1 MAISNETINEIKTRA
16 DILEVV
22 GDFVDLKKAG
32 SSYRGLSPF
41 TNEKTPSFY
50 VSPSKEIYKCFSSG
64 KGGDA
69 ISFIMELEGINYI
82 EALKFLA
89 GKYGIEVEEEEQT
102 DEQIQAQNERESLF
116 IILNFAKD
124 YFAETLWEHDEGKSI
139 GLSYFKERGFSEE
152 TIKKFDLGYSLDT
165 WDGFMK
171 AAEKKGFK
179 REIMEKAGLILASEN
194 KTYDRFRGRVM
205 FPIHNV
211 AGKAIAF
218 GARIL
223 TNNKKQPKYIN
234 SPETEVYHKSNIVYG
249 IHQAKQEIRNTDL
262 CYLVEGYTD
271 VISMHQSGVQNV
283 VSSSGTSLTKEQ
295 IQLIGRYTKNI
306 TVLYDGDN
314 AGIKASFRGIDLI
327 LEHDLD
333 VKAVVFPEGED
344 PDSFSRSMSSEA
356 FTDYLKE
363 NAKDFIT
370 FKTNVLTDGGKK
382 VDPASK
388 VQVIRDVIASIALIP
403 DGIKRSVYIQ
413 SCAHQLD
420 IEEQVLL
427 SELNKLLIGKQQ
439 KENQQRFRE
448 NQQDQA
454 ANYPPEPVEEE
465 VKETQ
470 HTSFYVERETLRML
484 VNYGAEP
491 FDEETSIAQFI
502 VDETGDISFRDTIIN
517 KAINMAGSML
527 EQGQKIGPD
536 QFIGPADPQM
546 SQLVIDLL
554 ELKYFISDGWK
565 DKHKIATVHESEDL
579 PEATFKVVLRLKRK
593 KLEELLIKT
602 EDDLKANT
610 NPQEQDELIK
620 IYIHYKRLFDE
631 VGKQLG
637 IVVAK

>member
-82 EALKFLA
+82 EALKYLA
-89 GKYGIEVEEEEQT
+89 NKYGIEVEEEEQT

-124 YFAETLWEHDEGKSI
+124 YFVETLWEHEEGKSI

-152 TIKKFDLGYSLDT
+152 TIRKFDLGYSLDT

-249 IHQAKQEIRNTDL
+249 IHQAKKEIRNADM

-271 VISMHQSGVQNV
+271 VISMHQSGVENV

-427 SELNKLLIGKQQ
+427 SELNKLLITKQQ
-439 KENQQRFRE
+439 KESQQRFRE
-448 NQQDQA
+448 NEQVEA
-454 ANYPPEPVEEE
+454 ANYPPEPVQEE

-470 HTSFYVERETLRML
+470 YASFYVERETLRML
-484 VNYGAEP
+484 VNYGAEA
-491 FDEETSIAQFI
+491 FDEETTIAQFI
-502 VDETGDISFRDTIIN
+502 VDETGDISFQDPMIG
-517 KAINMAGSML
+517 KAIGMAGTML
-527 EQGQKIGPD
+527 EAGQKIGPD
-536 QFIGPADPQM
+536 QFIGPQDPNM
-546 SQLVIDLL
+546 SQLVIDML
-554 ELKYFISDGWK
+554 ELKHFISDGWK
-565 DKHKIATVHESEDL
+565 DKHKIDTVHESEDL

-602 EDDLKANT
+602 EEDLKSNK
-610 NPQEQDELIK
+610 NPLEQDELMK

>member
-1 MAISNETINEIKTRA
+1 MSISNETINEIKTRA

-50 VSPSKEIYKCFSSG
+50 VSPAKEIYKCFSSG

-82 EALKFLA
+82 EALRHLA
-89 GKYGIEVEEEEQT
+89 NKYGIEVEEEEQT
-102 DEQIQAQNERESLF
+102 DEQILAQNERERLF

-124 YFAETLWEHDEGKSI
+124 YFAETLLEHEEGKSI
-139 GLSYFKERGFSEE
+139 GLSYFKERGFSEA

-171 AAEKKGFK
+171 AAEKKGYK
-179 REIMEKAGLILASEN
+179 REVMEKAGLILASDN

-249 IHQAKQEIRNTDL
+249 IHQAKQEIRNADL

-271 VISMHQSGVQNV
+271 VISMHQSGVHNV

-306 TVLYDGDN
+306 TVLYDGDS

-356 FTDYLKE
+356 FVDYLKE
-363 NAKDFIT
+363 SAKDFIT

-439 KENQQRFRE
+439 KESQQRFRE
-448 NQQDQA
+448 SDQAEA
-454 ANYPPEPVEEE
+454 ANYPVEPVQEE
-465 VKETQ
+465 VEET
-470 HTSFYVERETLRML
+470 HYASYYLERETLRML
-484 VNYGAEP
+484 VNYGGEP

-502 VDETGDISFRDTIIN
+502 LDETGEIN
-517 KAINMAGSML
+517 FKDEMVKKVMNQSAILL
-527 EQGQKIGPD
+527 EKGEKINPD
-536 QFIGPADPQM
+536 RFIGPHDPVM
-546 SQLVIDLL
+546 SGVVIDLL
-554 ELKYFISDGWK
+554 DLKYFISDGWQ
-565 DKHKIATVHESEDL
+565 DRHRIATVHESEDL

-593 KLEELLIKT
+593 KLEEILTTTEEKLKDSTDVDEQIELLTIIK
-602 EDDLKANT
+602 
-610 NPQEQDELIK
+610 
-620 IYIHYKRLFDE
+620 HYKRLFDE

-637 IVVAK
+637 IVVTK